1 MLWGTVYVHDPGT
14 VRSPRAQRRKMKVSI
29 DAYVALGLTV
39 SQANPGITC
48 RQTTGRGAG
57 VDLRPC
63 GLARHPNNDHYFVNF
78 TGLLDQKATS
88 V

>member
-1 MLWGTVYVHDPGT
+1 
-14 VRSPRAQRRKMKVSI
+14 MKVSI

-63 GLARHPNNDHYFVNF
+63 GLARHPNNDHYFVNLHGAVRSKVDPSIDLMHPSTDAF
-78 TGLLDQKATS
+78 FVLPEA
-88 V
+88 